1 MNFKQNE
8 RCIFTWKLRLNIN
21 LFDLWFFLKFC
32 AGFWLLIFDRWKK
45 LRIGLVGRWK
55 FVFGWFCI
63 IGVGLNIFWFEYE
76 FGFMGFF
83 FLMYGFMGF
92 MCLLVCSS
100 DLMKLGVLIEV
111 MLFVRFDEDNF
122 FFLVA
127 GILNSVFLGFV

>member
-1 MNFKQNE
+1 
-8 RCIFTWKLRLNIN
+8 
-21 LFDLWFFLKFC
+21 
-32 AGFWLLIFDRWKK
+32 
-45 LRIGLVGRWK
+45 
-55 FVFGWFCI
+55 
-63 IGVGLNIFWFEYE
+63 LNIFWFEYE

>member
-1 MNFKQNE
+1 M
-8 RCIFTWKLRLNIN
+8 
-21 LFDLWFFLKFC
+21 
-32 AGFWLLIFDRWKK
+32 
-45 LRIGLVGRWK
+45 
-55 FVFGWFCI
+55 
-63 IGVGLNIFWFEYE
+63 NIFWFEYE

-122 FFLVA
+122 FFFGSWNFEFCVFRICLVL
-127 GILNSVFLGFV
+127 GINHIKWLGERVVKLKCFILYESVDMVDNDISKFQISITL